1 MSEKRIPWSISATE
15 AQNNFGRVLGK
26 VAEDGVV
33 YITKYDRP
41 QAVVISV
48 DRYEALVGN
57 EDPDLAELT
66 REFDEMFEAM
76 QTPEA
81 AAAGNALFAMDG
93 EALGAAAAR
102 GAARKDARS

>member
-1 MSEKRIPWSISATE
+1 MSEKRVPWSVSATE

-48 DRYEALVGN
+48 DRYEALVGDS
-57 EDPDLAELT
+57 DPDLEELT
-66 REFDEMFEAM
+66 QEFEALVARM

-81 AAAGNALFAMDG
+81 ARAVDRLFAMTGEELG
-93 EALGAAAAR
+93 EAAVR
-102 GAARKDARS
+102 GAQRKES